1 MKVDELD
8 LCGGVRAAF
17 PFACPWRAD
26 RELPETMPLGS
37 VVRRVEPFD
46 DGDNTNGRIITGVLA
61 LMVMRAGRKHYRT
74 GRDDARGVGDDS
86 ERYAALADVLGDD
99 DATMEDLCAAFFS
112 ASRDAVRSALD
123 DAESALLAESFQ
135 ESLPAIEKALKRYY
149 HNRAGNVDDAVSW
162 CVSELYSSVIDAVLR
177 GRLAVPANASQWI
190 GSARKIRGGY
200 WKANQLVVDGQPV
213 ALFGFDDTN
222 NDQGLNLPYE
232 SSHRDSDDTIRVSRL
247 RLDNEQFACHLVSL
261 YELGAQCDNAPGWVV
276 DSICL
281 LVEHPTATQSKYAS
295 IRGVTVASWKR
306 SLVDIRKAIR
316 FGALLG
322 VLDC

>member
-1 MKVDELD
+1 MKVAELD

-17 PFACPWRAD
+17 PFACPWRTD
-26 RELPETMPLGS
+26 RELPETMPQGS
-37 VVRRVEPFD
+37 VVRRLEPFD
-46 DGDNTNGRIITGVLA
+46 DGDDAIVGDDTNDGIIT
-61 LMVMRAGRKHYRT
+61 AGRKHDRT

-99 DATMEDLCAAFFS
+99 DATMDELCAAFLS
-112 ASRDAVRSALD
+112 ASRDAVRGALD

-135 ESLPAIEKALKRYY
+135 ETLPALEKALKRYY
-149 HNRAGNVDDAVSW
+149 HNRTGNVDDAVSW
-162 CVSELYSSVIDAVLR
+162 CVSELYTSVVDAVLR

-200 WKANQLVVDGQPV
+200 WSSNQIVIDGMPV
-213 ALFGFDDTN
+213 ALFGCDDTA
-222 NDQGLNLPYE
+222 NDHYE
-232 SSHRDSDDTIRVSRL
+232 SSHLDSDDTIRVSRL
-247 RLDNEQFACHLVSL
+247 RLDNEQFAKHLVSL
-261 YELGAQCDNAPGWVV
+261 YELGAQCDDAPGWVV
-276 DSICL
+276 ESLCL
-281 LVEHPTATQSKYAS
+281 LVEHPTATQSEYAAQ
-295 IRGVTVASWKR
+295 RGVTVAWWKR

>member
-86 ERYAALADVLGDD
+86 ERYAALADALGDD

-200 WKANQLVVDGQPV
+200 WRSNQIVIDGMPV
-213 ALFGFDDTN
+213 ALFGCDDAK
-222 NDQGLNLPYE
+222 

-247 RLDNEQFACHLVSL
+247 RLDNDRFACHLVSL

-281 LVEHPTATQSKYAS
+281 LVSLPSATQSEYAAQ
-295 IRGVTVASWKR
+295 RGVKVASWKR